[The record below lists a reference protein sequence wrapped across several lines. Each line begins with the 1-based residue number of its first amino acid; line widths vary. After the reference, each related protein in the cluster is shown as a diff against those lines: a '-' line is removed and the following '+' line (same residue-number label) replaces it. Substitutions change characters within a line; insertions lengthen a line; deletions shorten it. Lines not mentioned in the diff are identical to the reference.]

1 MSQMNRKQV
10 EEVRDEIKAF
20 FGSADGMATVAAALQ
35 ILMQAA
41 RDGAVVMAG
50 KQGEEVI
57 DSAEEAAA
65 KKK

>member
-20 FGSADGMATVAAALQ
+20 FGSSDGMATVAAALQ

-41 RDGAVVMAG
+41 RDGATVLAG
-50 KQGEEVI
+50 KQDEDVIEPVEVEVQI
-57 DSAEEAAA
+57 D
-65 KKK
+65 